1 MSNVQCTDEAC
12 TPGSSARA
20 AEGTGQFH
28 ELLELLRDCHA
39 NAVQELQLKVNKL
52 KKERCSDAQRLE
64 EFYKKNQHLREQ
76 QKTLQESIKVLKERL
91 QSGPCDRCRE
101 TEKQMKKTQAAF
113 ENLPL
118 LNELQTERNMLKEEN
133 RKLSLQLERLRGQIC
148 QQTSFSEPEEGVIPD
163 SPKQPLSFPVV
174 NKMMKRKRDQSHVR
188 YAEKLLPLPDPQK
201 RELTTSLGFETG
213 AVLVPETCDMDVTCI
228 SKSNTKTHGRTVV
241 SESCHIDL
249 NSEQIPVS
257 DVNSESFLCEPKHTA
272 KNFTS
277 CSGTDEQNK
286 GKNHDDTK
294 SSQKQ
299 SGKHSE
305 QVNIQDSCK
314 RRSWETE
321 QTKPDGPC
329 TSPHTP
335 CMSPL
340 PSLDCSPNDES
351 WSMDPGAAL
360 SQYDTNVFPHPE
372 PKIQTETVDMDCT
385 YVSHSLL
392 IAQRKER
399 KLDQANITGIGQK
412 ANDSLA
418 NIFDTTGQED
428 YESCPQDET
437 SALEKENVPENEE
450 EECQEQYE
458 DIKQDEQMEEDGEEA
473 QFMDEEDPTG
483 DPAQSAKNTSVAC
496 VLVVRKKAER
506 RKLQGH
512 TCKECEIYYADLPEE
527 ERRKKLTSCSRHR
540 FRYIPPSTPENFWD
554 VGFPST
560 QTCMERGYIKE
571 DNEADPRLRRR
582 RPYLATFSPKV
593 L

>member
-1 MSNVQCTDEAC
+1 MSAAQCSDEVC
-12 TPGSSARA
+12 TPGSS
-20 AEGTGQFH
+20 TGHFH
-28 ELLELLRDCHA
+28 ELLERLRDCHA

-91 QSGPCDRCRE
+91 LSGPCDRCRE

-113 ENLPL
+113 ENLAL
-118 LNELQTERNMLKEEN
+118 LNEIQTERNMLKEEN
-133 RKLSLQLERLRGQIC
+133 RKLRVQLERLRGQIC
-148 QQTSFSEPEEGVIPD
+148 KQTSFSEREEGVIPD
-163 SPKQPLSFPVV
+163 SPKQPLSYPVF
-174 NKMMKRKRDQSHVR
+174 NKMKRKRDQSHVR

-201 RELTTSLGFETG
+201 RELTTSLGCQAG
-213 AVLVPETCDMDVTCI
+213 SVLVPETCDMDVTCI
-228 SKSNTKTHGRTVV
+228 SKGNTKIHGRTVV
-241 SESCHIDL
+241 AESCHIDL
-249 NSEQIPVS
+249 NSEQMLVS
-257 DVNSESFLCEPKHTA
+257 DVNSESFLSEPKHTA

-277 CSGTDEQNK
+277 CLGPEEQNK
-286 GKNHDDTK
+286 GKNRYDTM
-294 SSQKQ
+294 SSQQQ
-299 SGKHSE
+299 SGKHTE
-305 QVNIQDSCK
+305 QVSIQDSCK

-321 QTKPDGPC
+321 QTKPDAPC
-329 TSPHTP
+329 TSPRTP
-335 CMSPL
+335 CTSPL

-360 SQYDTNVFPHPE
+360 SQYDTSVLPHPE
-372 PKIQTETVDMDCT
+372 PKIQAETVDLDCT
-385 YVSHSLL
+385 YVNHSLL
-392 IAQRKER
+392 VAHRKES
-399 KLDQANITGIGQK
+399 KLEQTNIITGIGQK

-418 NIFDTTGQED
+418 NIFDTTGHED

-437 SALEKENVPENEE
+437 SALEKEYVLENEE
-450 EECQEQYE
+450 EEECEEQYE
-458 DIKQDEQMEEDGEEA
+458 EMKQDEQMEEDGEEA

-496 VLVVRKKAER
+496 VVVVRKKAER
-506 RKLQGH
+506 RKLHGH

-560 QTCMERGYIKE
+560 QTCIERGYIKE

-582 RPYLATFSPKV
+582 RPYLATFSPKAKPS
-593 L
+593 